1 MKTLSPPI
9 TTHVQRRTLNSARPL
24 RYSVLTVIC
33 GSVMI
38 LGFFFAARQHFSS
51 IEYGI
56 KNSRL
61 RKQLDELEAEKR
73 RLLLA
78 KEVSMSPIELMKAAR
93 KIGFTQNGAASIA
106 GPMIVKTA
114 AGGMRSPVIQ
124 KTVLSKPAIA
134 IDENSRAEKIDRPV
148 KKDGTLKDK
157 KS

>member
-1 MKTLSPPI
+1 
-9 TTHVQRRTLNSARPL
+9 
-24 RYSVLTVIC
+24 
-33 GSVMI
+33 MI

-93 KIGFTQNGAASIA
+93 KIGFTQNGAVNSAA
-106 GPMIVKTA
+106 PLIVKTA
-114 AGGMRSPVIQ
+114 AVASRSSVIQ
-124 KTVLSKPAIA
+124 KTVLSKPAA
-134 IDENSRAEKIDRPV
+134 TIDENSRAEKIDRPV